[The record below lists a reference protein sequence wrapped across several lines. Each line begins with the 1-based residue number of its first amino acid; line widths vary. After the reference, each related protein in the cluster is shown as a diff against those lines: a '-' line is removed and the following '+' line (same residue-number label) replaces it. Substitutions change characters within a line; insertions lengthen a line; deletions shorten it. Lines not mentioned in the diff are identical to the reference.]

1 MHSLDVR
8 RLDSVTISASVV
20 SIGDGAFSNCDGIG
34 TVYSLATVPPTTTP
48 HCFTGSYD
56 TAILYIPAGALETYR
71 SAMGW
76 ENFTNIVEMP
86 VTGID
91 DVNGESKNMGTVYDL
106 SGREVGIFDKGVYII
121 NGKKVFVK

>member
-1 MHSLDVR
+1 
-8 RLDSVTISASVV
+8 
-20 SIGDGAFSNCDGIG
+20 
-34 TVYSLATVPPTTTP
+34 
-48 HCFTGSYD
+48 
-56 TAILYIPAGALETYR
+56 
-71 SAMGW
+71 
-76 ENFTNIVEMP
+76 MP